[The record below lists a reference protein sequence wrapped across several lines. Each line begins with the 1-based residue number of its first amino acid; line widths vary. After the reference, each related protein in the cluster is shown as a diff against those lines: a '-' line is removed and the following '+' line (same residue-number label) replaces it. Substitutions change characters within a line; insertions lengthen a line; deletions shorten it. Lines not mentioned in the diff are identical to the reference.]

1 MTLQNG
7 PADERRNARWNRLSH
22 IAMAVGFGM
31 LVAANVLL
39 SFVFSGFFDVATLTD
54 PQGNTVVAP
63 TATEEITVWL
73 DPTSTAPTATEE
85 TAPTAEP
92 APTEEPAPTTEPAL
106 TEEPAPTAKPPPT
119 EEAAPTTEP
128 AQDTDADGMLPTLG
142 SGPGRDATS
151 LRQYVALGFLA
162 LSGFA
167 LIGTTLLVRRRVSGA

>member
-7 PADERRNARWNRLSH
+7 PADERRNAFWNQLSL

-31 LVAANVLL
+31 LIAANVLL
-39 SFVFSGFFDVATLTD
+39 SLVFSGFFDGATLTD

-63 TATEEITVWL
+63 TATVEPS
-73 DPTSTAPTATEE
+73 PTTEPPPTAEPAPTATEE
-85 TAPTAEP
+85 PAPTAEP
-92 APTEEPAPTTEPAL
+92 APTTEP
-106 TEEPAPTAKPPPT
+106 P
-119 EEAAPTTEP
+119 
-128 AQDTDADGMLPTLG
+128 QDTDADGMLPTLG

-167 LIGTTLLVRRRVSGA
+167 LIGTTLLVRRRVSGAWFHRSS